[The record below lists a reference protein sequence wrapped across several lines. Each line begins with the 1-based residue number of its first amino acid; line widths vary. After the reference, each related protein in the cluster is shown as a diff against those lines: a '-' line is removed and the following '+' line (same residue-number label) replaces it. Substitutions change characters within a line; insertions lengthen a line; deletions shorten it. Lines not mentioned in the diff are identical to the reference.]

1 MTMTLPLQQKLIDRS
16 SSSSSSSGTNTAT
29 RYNNSSNNN
38 NNKCNIEFIHG
49 LSTIIQFCYP
59 LIIIIVAL
67 LSYDLIIVTA
77 VTFGL
82 FLLLKIL
89 VLDLI
94 LFKMGKIQN
103 WPNNYKVSLL
113 KKKSKSKS
121 NVVVSKIQLIDI
133 LKKKDNNIKLY
144 IITHLILIFFLFFSK

>member
-38 NNKCNIEFIHG
+38 NNKCSIEFIHG

-59 LIIIIVAL
+59 LIIIVAVL
-67 LSYDLIIVTA
+67 YNHSIIVTA

>member
-1 MTMTLPLQQKLIDRS
+1 VELIPPPD
-16 SSSSSSSGTNTAT
+16 
-29 RYNNSSNNN
+29 
-38 NNKCNIEFIHG
+38 
-49 LSTIIQFCYP
+49 
-59 LIIIIVAL
+59 IIIAAIITITNVVSNSFMHSPLSFSFVIHL
-67 LSYDLIIVTA
+67 L
-77 VTFGL
+77 
-82 FLLLKIL
+82 LLLKIL

-144 IITHLILIFFLFFSK
+144 IITHLILIFFLFQMK